1 MGIYKKATNIYIK
14 VRGTYTSISGT
25 SYEEVEEVIIEATK
39 GDLELISAKK
49 VILDGGEGGVCY
61 EKWKKIEREDIWGE
75 NPNISEIYYT
85 DLQGNRIE
93 ESDFEPDM
101 IICLNIKGVRLKEEK
116 ANINLDNAQVDF
128 EYKDKYLEN
137 DILSNYIF
145 EGDEQKIELKV
156 IKLKNEKL

>member
-1 MGIYKKATNIYIK
+1 
-14 VRGTYTSISGT
+14 
-25 SYEEVEEVIIEATK
+25 
-39 GDLELISAKK
+39 
-49 VILDGGEGGVCY
+49 
-61 EKWKKIEREDIWGE
+61 
-75 NPNISEIYYT
+75 
-85 DLQGNRIE
+85 
-93 ESDFEPDM
+93 M
-101 IICLNIKGVRLKEEK
+101 IIYLNIKGVRLKEEK